1 MARIREEFDFRGKRY
16 PSLNNCLMN
25 SGCSNRKTIIAERTN
40 VRKIRCESDIVIPK
54 SAKTNEP
61 SEYSKRKHDA
71 RVAVEEMHEKKML
84 DRNEYCGW
92 VFD

>member
-16 PSLNNCLMN
+16 SSLNNCLMN
-25 SGCSNRKTIIAERTN
+25 SGSNRKTIIAERTN

-61 SEYSKRKHDA
+61 SEYSKRMYDA
-71 RVAVEEMHEKKML
+71 RVAVEEIQQRKML
-84 DRNEYCGW
+84 ERNEYYGW
-92 VFD
+92 ELD